1 MIPRVRTRRLRQPK
15 TIDSPVLESIVPVIA
30 GSKHVSTDVSQIV
43 GHAGWLAYEEL
54 PFPEFVLPF
63 GIGSSADEAID
74 FILVSTALNF
84 AFTDFK
90 TGVKF
95 EADYAGRRWSDSE
108 ALFACMKRALDEGVP
123 FLDGGYLSSVTR
135 RDLQNI
141 FRGNIEMP
149 MLDERVEILRAM
161 GEKLQARYGGRFCNF
176 VRAGKPRALDEGK
189 GLVERLVREFPRF
202 DDQSRFAGRNVK
214 IYKLA
219 QLGVWMLHACLSRS
233 GAFCLEDP
241 QRLTAFADYIVP
253 VALRVMGI
261 QQYAP
266 KLEAAIRNGKM
277 IPRDSDEE
285 IELRAHTIY
294 AVALLTEEIN
304 KRRPRDKQVINA
316 QVDARLW
323 THYHATSWPH
333 HLTRTIMY

>member
-1 MIPRVRTRRLRQPK
+1 MKTTRNIRRPK
-15 TIDSPVLESIVPVIA
+15 SIHSPVLESVLPAIA
-30 GSKHVSTDVSQIV
+30 ASRHVSTDVREITR
-43 GHAGWLAYEEL
+43 HAAWLAFEEL

-63 GIGSSADEAID
+63 GIGAGAEDAID

-95 EADYAGRRWSDSE
+95 TAEYGGRQWSDSE
-108 ALFACMKRALDEGVP
+108 GLFACMKRALDAGIPILE
-123 FLDGGYLSSVTR
+123 GGYLSRVTR
-135 RDLQNI
+135 RDLETV

-149 MLDERVEILRAM
+149 MLDERVEVLRAI
-161 GEKLQARYGGRFCNF
+161 GEKLVAVYGGRFCNF
-176 VRAGKPRALDEGK
+176 VRTGKPQAFDRGS

-202 DDQSRFAGRNVK
+202 NDESVLRGKRVK

-233 GAFCLEDP
+233 GGFRLQDP

-261 QQYAP
+261 QSYTP
-266 KLEAAIRNGKM
+266 KLERAIQKNKM
-277 IPRDSDEE
+277 IARDSDEE
-285 IELRAHTIY
+285 IEIRAHTIY
-294 AVALLTEEIN
+294 GVALLTEEIN
-304 KRRPRDKQVINA
+304 KHRPRSKQVINA

-323 THYHATSWPH
+323 THYHATFWPH

>member
-1 MIPRVRTRRLRQPK
+1 MRHSGKARRPK
-15 TIDSPVLESIVPVIA
+15 SIASPVLESVVRIIPGSRHVATDAAQIA
-30 GSKHVSTDVSQIV
+30 R
-43 GHAGWLAYEEL
+43 HAEWLACEEL

-84 AFTDFK
+84 AFTNFK

-95 EADYAGRRWSDSE
+95 AAEYAGRAWSDSE
-108 ALFACMKRALDEGVP
+108 GLFAAMKRALEEGVP
-123 FLDGGYLSSVTR
+123 FLDGSYLRRVTR
-135 RDLQNI
+135 GDLARVL
-141 FRGNIEMP
+141 RGNIELP
-149 MLDERVEILRAM
+149 MLEERVEVLRAV
-161 GEKLQARYGGRFCNF
+161 GEILVTRYGGRFCNF
-176 VRAGKPRALDEGK
+176 VRAGKPRAFDRGR

-202 DDQSRFAGRNVK
+202 NDVSTLRGQRVQ

-219 QLGVWMLHACLSRS
+219 QLGVWMLHACLSR
-233 GAFCLEDP
+233 GGGFRLEDP

-261 QQYAP
+261 QKYTPQ
-266 KLEAAIRNGKM
+266 LERAIHKGQL
-277 IPRDSDEE
+277 IPQDSAEE
-285 IELRAHTIY
+285 IEIRTHTIY

-304 KRRPRDKQVINA
+304 KRRPRGRTVINA

-323 THYHATSWPH
+323 THYHATFWPH